1 MRSINYTELMVQPM
15 TGYGKAEALLENGK
29 LGIEIRSL
37 NGKSADINI
46 RSSLLPRDK
55 ELGVRKKLAEKLQR
69 GTIDLYVNWE
79 PNAVESARRINS
91 DVALEY
97 FRQMNELRKLISYS
111 EPGSLS
117 QGRSE
122 AIDTLST
129 LLSLPDVI
137 ESRKSEIITEENWPL
152 VEKAIDE
159 ATDMLIAF
167 RTREGAILG
176 ADVSS
181 KVAKILEASREIE
194 KYEKERSEAV
204 RERILARFAE
214 IGASPEPERLE
225 QEMIYYLEK
234 LDINEE
240 RVRLRQHCAYYLE
253 TLGKEAYPGKK
264 LGFIAQEMGRE
275 INTTGSKAN
284 HSEIQKLVTSMKDEL
299 EKIKEQSLNIL

>member
-1 MRSINYTELMVQPM
+1 M

-37 NGKSADINI
+37 NGKSADIII

-55 ELGVRKKLAEKLQR
+55 ELGVRRKLAEKLQR